1 MFDTSNTKLFALFG
15 FWRNLKLRTKLI
27 AVLLAVSL
35 IPLLVI
41 TYINDTNTRATL
53 LQEANA
59 RLLSAASLVAVK
71 IDNFM
76 LDNLNTLRAE
86 AQAPAV
92 VDYLTLPASERAG
105 SPEAQ
110 RLNSFLLAIARQNPV
125 YMNSVAV
132 VDRNGITLLDTQPS
146 AIGLDRSSRYWFQET
161 ISSGLPYA
169 STVEYDSI
177 TGRASLYFSAPV
189 RNRDG
194 EVVGMIRKR
203 FDAAILQSFTSSE
216 TGLAGQASFAVVLD
230 ENFVRIAHGAN
241 RKIIYK
247 SIVPFTT
254 DRLAQLQS
262 QRFMPPGTPNE
273 LSTNLPDFQ
282 AAIENYKSAPFF
294 AAELTLGGG
303 GDLEQVAII
312 ETKTQPW
319 VVAFAQPQ
327 NIFLAPIEAQARANL
342 LIALGIGVLVV
353 LFGVV
358 VSQTIAGPIAR
369 LTKVAE
375 KIAAGDINIA
385 ANVETGDEIGTLAET
400 FNRMTAQ
407 LRDFIAN
414 LEVRVA
420 ARTRALATTA
430 EVSRRLTTILDSR
443 ELSIEVVT
451 EAQKA
456 FDYYHAHIY
465 LMDSNGENLVMAG
478 GTGDAGAAM
487 LASGHK
493 IPKGRGLVG
502 RAANT
507 NEPVLVPD
515 VSQSIGWL
523 PNPLLPDTK
532 AEVAVPISI
541 GDQVLGVLDVQH
553 NVVYGLGEDDVTLL
567 QSLAGQVAISLQNAR
582 AYERSRAQAEME
594 SLANFIGQR
603 IQRAASV
610 DEVLQT
616 AARELGMAIGA
627 TRVSANIGTSRQHN
641 DGNETSLN

>member
-1 MFDTSNTKLFALFG
+1 MFDTSNTKPFALFG
-15 FWRNLKLRTKLI
+15 FWQNLKLRTKLI
-27 AVLLAVSL
+27 AILLAVSL
-35 IPLLVI
+35 IPLLLI

-53 LQEANA
+53 LAEANT

-71 IDNFM
+71 VDNFM
-76 LDNLNTLRAE
+76 LDNLNVLRAE

-194 EVVGMIRKR
+194 GVIGMIRKR
-203 FDAAILQSFTSSE
+203 FDAAILQSFTTSE
-216 TGLAGQASFAVVLD
+216 TGLAGQGSFAVVLD

-241 RKIIYK
+241 RDIIYK
-247 SIVPFTT
+247 SIVPFTAA
-254 DRLAQLQS
+254 RLAQLQN
-262 QRFMPPGTPNE
+262 QRFMPPGAPNE

-282 AAIENYKSAPFF
+282 AAIENYKNDPFF
-294 AAELTLGGG
+294 AAELTLSG
-303 GDLEQVAII
+303 GDLEEVAVV

-327 NIFLAPIEAQARANL
+327 NVFFAPIEAQARANL

-369 LTKVAE
+369 LTNVAE

-385 ANVETGDEIGTLAET
+385 AKVETGDEIGTLAET

-430 EVSRRLTTILDSR
+430 EVSRRLTTILDPR

-451 EAQKA
+451 EVQKA

-465 LMDSNGENLVMAG
+465 LLDSNGENLVMAG

-532 AEVAVPISI
+532 AEAAVPISI
-541 GDQVLGVLDVQH
+541 GEQVLGVLDVQH

-582 AYERSRAQAEME
+582 AYERSRAQAELE
-594 SLANFIGQR
+594 SKVNIIGQK
-603 IQRAASV
+603 IQRAGSV
-610 DEVLQT
+610 EETLQI
-616 AARELGMAIGA
+616 AIREIGQAIGA
-627 TRVSANIGTSRQHN
+627 ERVRAKISL
-641 DGNETSLN
+641 ETAISSTEKNTPN